1 MDRWPLCASRGTL
14 TLLYLN
20 LLVGL
25 LARAVVFC
33 SVCRADIRNIQ
44 GVEVFVAVVGRRP
57 EIEFWEK
64 LLLM

>member
-1 MDRWPLCASRGTL
+1 M
-14 TLLYLN
+14 
-20 LLVGL
+20 
-25 LARAVVFC
+25 ARAVVFC